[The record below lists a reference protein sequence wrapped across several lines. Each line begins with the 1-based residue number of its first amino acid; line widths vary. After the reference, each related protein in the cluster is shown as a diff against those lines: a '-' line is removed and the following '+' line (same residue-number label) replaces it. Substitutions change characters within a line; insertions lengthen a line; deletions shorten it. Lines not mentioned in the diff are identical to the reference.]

1 LKKKTKIQRILVL
14 GCCGSGKST
23 FSKKLHSILKL
34 PLIHLD
40 SHYHKPNWVEPEKE
54 EWEKALKQI
63 LKRESFIMDG
73 TYLES
78 LDARIKKSDAIIY
91 LDYSLIKCFFRVIKR
106 VLIDFGKKRSD
117 MAPGCKEEFDLE
129 FLWFVLTFNNKFRK
143 GFIQKLNLIKDEK
156 KVVIFKTDKQADKF
170 LAQISGC

>member
-1 LKKKTKIQRILVL
+1 MKKVLVL
-14 GCCGSGKST
+14 GCCGAGKST

-34 PLIHLD
+34 KLIHLD
-40 SHYHKPNWVEPEKE
+40 KYYHKPNWLEPEKE
-54 EWEKALKQI
+54 EWEKVLKQI
-63 LKRESFIMDG
+63 LRRKSFIMDG
-73 TYLES
+73 TYVES
-78 LDARIKKSDAIIY
+78 LDERIKKSDTIIY

-143 GFIQKLNLIKDEK
+143 EIIQKLNSVKNK
-156 KVVIFKTDKQADKF
+156 KNVSIFKTDKHADKF
-170 LAQISGC
+170 LAQISGS